1 MCAHTES
8 HTHMHACADNF
19 SLFCFLSP
27 NITMGKM
34 LKTCGANVEEHFNN
48 LEADKK
54 LPYSIIWPL
63 KPLATFLNI

>member
-1 MCAHTES
+1 
-8 HTHMHACADNF
+8 
-19 SLFCFLSP
+19 
-27 NITMGKM
+27 MGKM